1 MKCKYLIG
9 LLLIISF
16 LVFSQTKIDTSEFA
30 YLRRDTASLHFSE
43 KEKLET
49 IRGVAGGIW
58 MFFKY
63 IAYYPSDQYFNKQN
77 QYFKVW
83 YEPALYYSD
92 FIKIKE
98 MSFNNPK
105 IIKKNYSLIAKG
117 YPSQIKEIYLT
128 NLLNYKNLY
137 VFFDTND
144 SLMYVYKSKKKN

>member
-9 LLLIISF
+9 VFLII
-16 LVFSQTKIDTSEFA
+16 VFYISSQTKIDTSKFA
-30 YLRRDTASLHFSE
+30 YLWKDTTSLHFSE

-83 YEPALYYSD
+83 YKPSLCYSD
-92 FIKIKE
+92 FVKVKE
-98 MSFNNPK
+98 MYFNSPK
-105 IIKKNYSLIAKG
+105 IIKKNYSLISKG
-117 YPSQIKEIYLT
+117 YPHQIKEIYLT
-128 NLLNYKNLY
+128 SLLTYKNLY

-144 SLMYVYKSKKKN
+144 SLLYVYKSKKH